1 MRWEI
6 VERQVAALIDCT
18 ADATLLLRFYG
29 IAMMNAI
36 ELSHLYKCLHPSIDQ
51 APLLVQ
57 HGLATLLE
65 LVVGQGLDKGCQRSN
80 WGSTFLSG
88 AQLLCKH

>member
-57 HGLATLLE
+57 LHQTFNQSFIWNYLL
-65 LVVGQGLDKGCQRSN
+65 
-80 WGSTFLSG
+80 
-88 AQLLCKH
+88 